1 MSDAAGK
8 PASGGLDDWLRRLQ
22 REDLPV
28 LGDTVQALCN
38 TAQDHGSS
46 ATDLAQV
53 ILRDA
58 ALTSDVIR
66 IANSVYF
73 NPAGVRIST
82 VSRAVIVLG
91 FDAVRAMGL
100 SLTVIDTLV
109 RGDQHSRVRQVFR
122 SSLHAAV
129 EARAMA
135 EALGDPAPEEVLI
148 AALLYRIGEL
158 AFWSLAEDD
167 TARDLDEALA
177 GSAGSAAEIER
188 ETLGFALRELS
199 RALARDWRLGDL
211 LSGALRPGAPRDARA
226 RLTRG
231 AHAVV
236 ADLEAG
242 RPAAAQERVARQT
255 GLDPADAQALIER
268 AEAALPELGR
278 ALGVDVTTQRPEPEA
293 NRPAEPLRQAD
304 PALQL
309 RVLREM
315 SATAHESRD
324 LQALFDL
331 AVEGLYRGQALDRC
345 ALAALRRDRRGLV
358 IRAALG
364 IPAALYGGLEGL
376 SLAEDTDIARLLAEG
391 RPVRLEEPRRSRVL
405 GAAVGGCLGRQVF
418 LAPLQLRG
426 RAIGLLL
433 AEPGAAAGDSSRE
446 AFDGFCHLAE
456 QTMLCLGRLTA

>member
-1 MSDAAGK
+1 MSDAAAHA
-8 PASGGLDDWLRRLQ
+8 PNGLDDWLRRLQ

-46 ATDLAQV
+46 ATDLARV

-66 IANSVYF
+66 IANSAYF

-91 FDAVRAMGL
+91 FDTVRAIGL
-100 SLTVIDTLV
+100 SLTVIDTLI
-109 RGDQHSRVRQVFR
+109 RGHQHNRVRQIFR

-129 EARAMA
+129 QARAMA
-135 EALGDPAPEEVLI
+135 EAVGDPAPEEVLI

-158 AFWSLAEDD
+158 AFWSLADD
-167 TARDLDEALA
+167 TTAGTLEAALA
-177 GSAGSAAEIER
+177 EGASAPTEIER
-188 ETLGFALRELS
+188 ATLGFALRALS
-199 RALARDWRLGDL
+199 RALARDWQLGDPL
-211 LSGALRPGAPRDARA
+211 TGALRPGAPRDGRA

-236 ADLEAG
+236 ADLESG
-242 RPAAAQERVARQT
+242 RTDAAAARVARET
-255 GLDPADAQALIER
+255 RLAPADAAALIER
-268 AEAALPELGR
+268 ATDALPELGR
-278 ALGVDVTTQRPEPEA
+278 ALGVDIGERAHAARPERLPE
-293 NRPAEPLRQAD
+293 PPRQPD

-315 SATAHESRD
+315 SATAHESRN

-345 ALAALRRDRRGLV
+345 TLAALRRDRQGLAL
-358 IRAALG
+358 RAALG
-364 IPAALYGGLEGL
+364 VPAALYAALERT
-376 SLAEDTDIARLLAEG
+376 SLAGDSGLARLLADG
-391 RPVRLEEPRRSRVL
+391 RPARLEDPQRRQVLAEAASQL
-405 GAAVGGCLGRQVF
+405 GAVVF
-418 LAPLQLRG
+418 VAPLQLHG
-426 RAIGLLL
+426 RPVGLLL
-433 AEPGAAAGDSSRE
+433 AEPGAASGESLRE
-446 AFDGFCHLAE
+446 AYDGFCHLAE

>member
-1 MSDAAGK
+1 MSDAPPLA
-8 PASGGLDDWLRRLQ
+8 PDGLDDWLRRLQ

-46 ATDLAQV
+46 ATDLARV

-66 IANSVYF
+66 IANSAYF

-91 FDAVRAMGL
+91 FDTVRAIGL

-109 RGDQHSRVRQVFR
+109 RGDQHSRVRRVFR

-129 EARAMA
+129 QARALA
-135 EALGDPAPEEVLI
+135 EATGDPAPEEVLI

-158 AFWSLAEDD
+158 AFWSLADD
-167 TARDLDEALA
+167 ATAAGLETALA
-177 GSAGSAAEIER
+177 EGAGSPADIER
-188 ETLGFALRELS
+188 DTLGFALRELS

-211 LSGALRPGAPRDARA
+211 LTGALRPGAPRDGRA
-226 RLTRG
+226 RLTRN

-242 RPAAAQERVARQT
+242 RLEAATNRVAREARLEPVEA
-255 GLDPADAQALIER
+255 GALIER
-268 AEAALPELGR
+268 ATAALPELGR
-278 ALGVDVTTQRPEPEA
+278 ALGVDVGARTDAARPE
-293 NRPAEPLRQAD
+293 RLAEPTRQPD

-345 ALAALRRDRRGLV
+345 ALAALRRDRRGLA

-364 IPAALYGGLEGL
+364 VPAALYGALERV
-376 SLAEDTDIARLLAEG
+376 SLEPGSALAGLLAEG
-391 RPVRLEEPRRSRVL
+391 RPARLEDPRR
-405 GAAVGGCLGRQVF
+405 RQVMAEAAAQLGPVVF
-418 LAPLQLRG
+418 VAPLQLRG
-426 RAIGLLL
+426 RTIGVLL
-433 AEPGAAAGDSSRE
+433 AEPGAASGEALRE

>member
-1 MSDAAGK
+1 VSETAGK
-8 PASGGLDDWLRRLQ
+8 PCPDGLGDWLRRLQ

-73 NPAGVRIST
+73 NPAGLRIST

-91 FDAVRAMGL
+91 FDTVRAIGL

-109 RGDQHSRVRQVFR
+109 RGDQHSRVRRVFR

-129 EARAMA
+129 QARAMA
-135 EALGDPAPEEVLI
+135 AALGDPAPEEVLI

-158 AFWSLAEDD
+158 AFWSLADDD
-167 TARDLDEALA
+167 TARALDDALA
-177 GSAGSAAEIER
+177 TSAGSTAAAER

-199 RALARDWRLGDL
+199 RALAREWRLGDL
-211 LSGALRPGAPRDARA
+211 LSGALRPGAPRDARS
-226 RLTRG
+226 RLTRS

-242 RPAAAQERVARQT
+242 RPLAARERVISETRLAA
-255 GLDPADAQALIER
+255 ADAQALIER
-268 AEAALPELGR
+268 ADAALPELGR
-278 ALGVDVTTQRPEPEA
+278 ALGVDVTARAPEPA
-293 NRPAEPLRQAD
+293 TAPAAEPPRLPD

-364 IPAALYGGLEGL
+364 VPASLYGALEGL
-376 SLAEDTDIARLLAEG
+376 SLNPDTGIARVLDDG
-391 RPVRLEEPRRSRVL
+391 RPVQLEEPRRTRVL
-405 GAAVGGCLGRQVF
+405 GTAAGGCLGPQVL
-418 LAPLQLRG
+418 LAPLHLRG
-426 RAIGLLL
+426 RAIGVLL
-433 AEPGAAAGDSSRE
+433 AEPGAASGDSARE

>member
-1 MSDAAGK
+1 MTGVGDRAG
-8 PASGGLDDWLRRLQ
+8 ADGLQDWVRRLQ

-58 ALTSDVIR
+58 GLTSDVIR

-91 FDAVRAMGL
+91 FETVRAIGL
-100 SLTVIDTLV
+100 SLTVIDSLV
-109 RGDQHSRVRQVFR
+109 RGDQHSRVRRVFR

-129 EARAMA
+129 QARAMA
-135 EALGDPAPEEVLI
+135 EAAGDPAPEEVLI

-158 AFWSLAEDD
+158 AFWSLADD
-167 TARDLDEALA
+167 ASAAALDEAL
-177 GSAGSAAEIER
+177 GEHPVGAAEIER
-188 ETLGFALRELS
+188 EVLGFALRELS

-211 LSGALRPGAPRDARA
+211 LAGALRPGAPRDGRS
-226 RLTRG
+226 RLTRC
-231 AHAVV
+231 AHAVA

-242 RPAAAQERVARQT
+242 RHERACSRVAREVR
-255 GLDPADAQALIER
+255 LDPADAKTLMER

-278 ALGVDVTTQRPEPEA
+278 ALGVEVSAPEVATEPERAPEPPR
-293 NRPAEPLRQAD
+293 RPD

-345 ALAALRRDRRGLV
+345 ALAALRRDRKGLTV
-358 IRAALG
+358 RAALG
-364 IPAALYGGLEGL
+364 VPAALYGALEGMATEGD
-376 SLAEDTDIARLLAEG
+376 SPLAALLADG
-391 RPVRLEEPRRSRVL
+391 RPACLEDPRRSRLL
-405 GAAVGGCLGRQVF
+405 GPAARSLGPLVF

-426 RAIGLLL
+426 RPIGLLM
-433 AEPGAAAGDSSRE
+433 AEPGAASGPDWRE
-446 AFDGFCHLAE
+446 TFDGFTHLAE